1 LFLCVISVFVIGER
15 ANLLVLGVA
24 LAYFLLETARSAH
37 RSVRVSILFQIT
49 CVLGII
55 GAGTAVLEVL
65 APQQIS
71 NKIERSVGIE
81 LGSGYIELMEESGVP
96 TSIITIVS
104 TMPVGDFA
112 GRLALTLSSLWFFF
126 QHPISVGFWGEI
138 DVVGWGAHH
147 EIVKILL
154 EQGVLGVLAF
164 LWLINRLWKLL
175 WLRQDFRG
183 SWGEIGVLM
192 RSVSVGLFA
201 ALIMANS
208 VLLDMKFAIVYWTL
222 LGIWS
227 ALPRTA
233 SPMGVVIIR
242 ETELV
247 NA

>member
-1 LFLCVISVFVIGER
+1 M
-15 ANLLVLGVA
+15 
-24 LAYFLLETARSAH
+24 
-37 RSVRVSILFQIT
+37 
-49 CVLGII
+49 LGII